1 MGVFLFGI
9 SLGNLRSDVV
19 NNSSRK
25 GGGALSE
32 ISKPSCSAEV
42 RPEQEAA
49 GPNVDPGPV
58 RVEQE
63 GLCPGPSSTW
73 HLSWQVRVLVKCD

>member
-1 MGVFLFGI
+1 MGPYLKSANPVSG
-9 SLGNLRSDVV
+9 
-19 NNSSRK
+19 
-25 GGGALSE
+25 
-32 ISKPSCSAEV
+32 SAEV

-73 HLSWQVRVLVKCD
+73 HLLQLAS